1 MLHILAPELTR
12 APEKATDFTERLLN
26 ALPTEVSVRLDH
38 VPQVR
43 DCTPESQ
50 DAVVL
55 YCSSDSEPLEHAV
68 EQFLERSR
76 DSGAYIA
83 PVALD
88 SSSRHPPRILREYHA
103 FDVADC
109 IQRRE
114 LHPQQFAAT
123 AEDFAFG
130 LLAATRPTCAAKDL
144 SIFISY
150 KRGDA
155 EDEARILE
163 GRLRARGFTIHR
175 DLVEIQAGEIVEQ
188 AIRECLLRADA
199 LLLIDTPAAAE
210 SDWIRWEVEL
220 ALRHAVPITW
230 ITCGEVVGRRPL
242 PLKPSDRPDLHIA
255 DLTDSSAADL
265 VCEAI
270 QSRTRLHIQETQYL
284 LRYAKARLAES
295 GASLKPRDERRQ
307 IFEVQLPAV
316 RRGNYPVR
324 GAADLVQFF
333 GRRPRPEDVDA
344 LHQYIVSEDLGPHQL
359 ACRAF
364 DAAIIL
370 SPLYPAP
377 LRFEPFAVVED
388 GYQYLRNLAEVPRRD
403 KASPIPATPRLLLV
417 GAFPERDEAQ
427 LQTGVA
433 VRQVSEQWLENGGS
447 LVYGGHPTFSAIIE
461 GVVGRVAARNKHPEV
476 EVYLS
481 RWFERDESASVPS
494 ESIKTTWIDA
504 EESRDGSLARMRQ
517 SLVVDSGAAAAVA
530 IGGKTHEG
538 DQHRPG
544 VPEEIELARQHGIP
558 CFLLGKTGG
567 ATAQLVGERL
577 RDPDLWLDLGNGLD
591 ADANW
596 DLASTD
602 DYRAA
607 CQVVWETATQ

>member
-1 MLHILAPELTR
+1 MLYILAPELTR
-12 APEKATDFTERLLN
+12 APEKATEFTERLLK
-26 ALPTEVSVRLDH
+26 ALPTEAPVCIDQVSR
-38 VPQVR
+38 VR
-43 DCTPESQ
+43 DCSPNSA

-68 EQFLERSR
+68 EQFLDRSR
-76 DSGAYIA
+76 ESGAYIA

-88 SSSRHPPRILREYHA
+88 SSSRHPPRVVQEYHA
-103 FDVADC
+103 FDVTDC

-114 LHPQQFAAT
+114 LHSQQFAAT

-155 EDEARILE
+155 EDEARTLE
-163 GRLRARGFTIHR
+163 DSLRARGFQIHR
-175 DLVEIQAGEIVEQ
+175 DLVEIQAGSIVAQ
-188 AIRECLLRADA
+188 TIRECLFRADA
-199 LLLIDTPAAAE
+199 LLLLDTPAAAE

-230 ITCGEVVGRRPL
+230 IACGDTIGRRPL
-242 PLKPSDRPDLHIA
+242 PLKPSDKPDLHIA

-295 GASLKPRDERRQ
+295 GASLKLRDERRQ

-370 SPLYPAP
+370 APRYPAP
-377 LRFEPFAVVED
+377 LQFEPFALIED
-388 GYQYLRNLAEVPRRD
+388 GYQYLRNLAEVARRE
-403 KASPIPATPRLLLV
+403 KGSPSAATPRLLLV
-417 GAFPERDEAQ
+417 GAFPDRDESQ
-427 LQTGVA
+427 LQSGVA
-433 VRQVSEQWLENGGS
+433 VRNVSEQWLENGGS
-447 LVYGGHPTFSAIIE
+447 LVYGGHPTFTAIIE
-461 GVVGRVAARNKHPEV
+461 GVVGRVAARNKRPEV

-481 RWFERDESASVPS
+481 QWFERDESVTVPS
-494 ESIKTTWIDA
+494 EALTTIWVDA

-517 SLVVDSGAAAAVA
+517 SMVADSGATAAVA
-530 IGGKTHEG
+530 IGGKTHDS
-538 DQHRPG
+538 DQYRPG
-544 VPEEIELARQHGIP
+544 VPEELELALQHGIP

-577 RDPDLWLDLGNGLD
+577 RHPDRWLDLGNGLD
-591 ADANW
+591 AKANRE
-596 DLASTD
+596 LASSD
-602 DYRAA
+602 DYRGA
-607 CQVVWETATQ
+607 CQIVWETVSQ